1 MAAAKDV
8 AQRVAGLREEIRG
21 HDYRYYVLA
30 DPVVP
35 DVEYDRLMQE
45 LQRLE
50 QQHPELVTPDSP
62 TQRVA
67 GSPAEEFPE
76 VRHAAAMLSLDNAF
90 SEQEVRDFDRR
101 VRERLGTSKVDY
113 AAEPKLDG
121 LAVSLV
127 YEQGHLARGATRGDG
142 ATGEEITANIR
153 TIRSVPLRLS
163 GTGWPELLEV
173 RGEVY
178 ISKSDF
184 QALNSRAVHRG
195 ERTFAN
201 PRNAA
206 AGSLRQLDARI
217 TAARPLSIFC
227 YGLGERGGA
236 RLPPRQ
242 SELLDQLAEWGLRV
256 CPERERVSGIDGC
269 LDYYHA
275 LGEQRDDLPYEID
288 GVVYKV
294 DLLAEQDRLGT
305 LSRAPRWAVAHKFP
319 AQEALTRVVG
329 IEVQV
334 GRTGALTPVA
344 KLDPVQVGGVT
355 VTSATLHNAAEV
367 ERKDVRVGDTVYVR
381 RAGDVIPEVVR
392 VLPDR
397 RPEHTEPFQMPRR
410 CPACGSAVVRPEGEV
425 VARCSGGLVCSAQRK
440 RALWHFASR
449 RALDIDGLG
458 DKLIEQ
464 LVDRELVKDPAGLF
478 ELDADTLRSLER
490 MGEKSAQNLL
500 AALDRSRKTT
510 LERFLFAL
518 GIREVGET
526 TAAQLA
532 RHFGSLS
539 AIQQVDETALE
550 AVEDVGPVVAAHI
563 HAFFREPHN
572 LRVIERLREAGVA
585 WPEADAGGRDQPRPL
600 QGKTYVLTGSLAAMT
615 RDEAKSRLEAL
626 GAKVAG
632 SVSSNTDCVF
642 AGDKAGSKL
651 DKARDLDIRVA
662 DEQVLLDLLAKHER

>member
-1 MAAAKDV
+1 MASAKDA
-8 AQRVAGLREEIRG
+8 AQRAAELRDELRS

-30 DPVVP
+30 DPTIP
-35 DVEYDRLMQE
+35 DVEYDRLMRE
-45 LQRLE
+45 LQTLE
-50 QQHPELVTPDSP
+50 QQHPHLVTPDSP

-67 GSPAEEFPE
+67 GAPSDEFPE

-101 VRERLGTSKVDY
+101 VRERLGADQVDY

-127 YEQGHLARGATRGDG
+127 YEDGRLARGATRGDG
-142 ATGEEITANIR
+142 TTGEEVTANIR
-153 TIRSVPLRLS
+153 TIRSVPLRLC
-163 GTGWPELLEV
+163 GKGWPQLLEV

-178 ISKSDF
+178 ISKAGF
-184 QALNSRAVHRG
+184 QALNRRAAERG

-206 AGSLRQLDARI
+206 AGSLRQLDPRI

-236 RLPPRQ
+236 RLPARQ
-242 SELLDQLAEWGLRV
+242 SELLDQLAQWGLRV
-256 CPERERVSGIDGC
+256 CPQRERVNGVEGC
-269 LDYYHA
+269 LDYYRA
-275 LGEQRDDLPYEID
+275 LGERRDDLPYEID

-294 DLLAEQDRLGT
+294 DLLADQDRLGT
-305 LSRAPRWAVAHKFP
+305 LSRAPRWAIAHKFP
-319 AQEALTRVVG
+319 AQEALTTVVG

-344 KLDPVQVGGVT
+344 KLEPVQVGGVT

-392 VLPDR
+392 VLTER
-397 RPEHTEPFQMPRR
+397 RPKHTEPFQMPDR

-425 VARCSGGLVCSAQRK
+425 VARCSGALVCGAQRK

-449 RALDIDGLG
+449 RAMDIDGLG

-464 LVDRELVKDPAGLF
+464 LVDRDLVQDPAGLY
-478 ELDADTLRSLER
+478 ELDADALQSLER
-490 MGEKSAQNLL
+490 MGEKSAHNLL
-500 AALDRSRKTT
+500 AALDRSRNTT
-510 LERFLFAL
+510 LPRFLFAL
-518 GIREVGET
+518 GIREVGEA

-539 AIQQVDETALE
+539 AIQQAEESALQ

-585 WPEADAGGRDQPRPL
+585 WPEAAGVAHDRPLPL
-600 QGKTYVLTGSLAAMT
+600 QGKTYVLTGTLATLT
-615 RDEAKSRLEAL
+615 RHQAKARLEAL
-626 GAKVAG
+626 GARVAG
-632 SVSSNTDCVF
+632 SVSSSTDCVI
-642 AGDKAGSKL
+642 AGDKAGTKL
-651 DKARDLDIRVA
+651 DKARELGIPIA
-662 DEQVLLDLLAKHER
+662 DEQELLSLLAEHEG